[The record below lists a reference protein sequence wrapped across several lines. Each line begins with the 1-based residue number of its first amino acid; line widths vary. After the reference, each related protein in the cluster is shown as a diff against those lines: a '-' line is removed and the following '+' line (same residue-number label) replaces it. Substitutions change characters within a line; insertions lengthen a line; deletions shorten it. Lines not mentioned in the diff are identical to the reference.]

1 MKISKDKKPICF
13 ILLAVFLFMALL
25 SFLTPMIADD
35 YSYSFSFADYRRI
48 ESVGDIVESMAAHR
62 ETINGRII
70 AHSMVQLFLL
80 LPKAV
85 FNTVNGLAAALFVFL
100 ISLYSDFGLERK
112 NAFVLAIAVLA
123 LWYFVPQFGEVF
135 L

>member
-1 MKISKDKKPICF
+1 
-13 ILLAVFLFMALL
+13 MALL

-85 FNTVNGLAAALFVFL
+85 FNTVNGLAAALFVFSFRFIR
-100 ISLYSDFGLERK
+100 IS
-112 NAFVLAIAVLA
+112 VLREKMHSC
-123 LWYFVPQFGEVF
+123 WP
-135 L
+135 